1 MIRVRSLKKKYF
13 KYNIIIIFYIYNYL
27 YIYIFNFIWHNIHTC
42 TDLWIPYANINWL
55 HVSAAECT
63 HSENILCEPV
73 YNQAHN
79 LNKKLQPF
87 LKNVLKINLVS

>member
-1 MIRVRSLKKKYF
+1 M
-13 KYNIIIIFYIYNYL
+13 
-27 YIYIFNFIWHNIHTC
+27 YIFNFIWYVHTC

-73 YNQAHN
+73 YNQAHS

-87 LKNVLKINLVS
+87 LKKKRIKYYKRND